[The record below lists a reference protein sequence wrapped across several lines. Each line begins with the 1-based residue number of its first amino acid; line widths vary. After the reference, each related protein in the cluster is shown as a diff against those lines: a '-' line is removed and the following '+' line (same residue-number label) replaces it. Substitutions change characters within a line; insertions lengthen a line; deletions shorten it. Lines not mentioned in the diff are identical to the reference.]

1 MSFDP
6 AAVSP
11 TSSWETPAAPP
22 PPVTQPCTPVIHL
35 CRDII
40 VFSIVLASLPMI
52 PFPVVQDRV

>member
-1 MSFDP
+1 MSSDP

-22 PPVTQPCTPVIHL
+22 PSTRPCTPVMHL
-35 CRDII
+35 CCDI
-40 VFSIVLASLPMI
+40 VFSIVLASLPMV